1 MAITI
6 KKATRTQAKA
16 RVALIG
22 PSGSGKTYSALLM
35 ALTLAGGKRVVL
47 VDTEHGSASKYADL
61 TDPRSGLLLDFDVI
75 ELDSFAPDTYVDA
88 IDAAAKA
95 GAGAVV
101 IDSLSHAW
109 AGKDGA
115 LEMVDKAAKKSGSG
129 NSFAAWRDITPR
141 HNRLVEALSACPTHL
156 IVTMRSKME
165 YVLEQVEG
173 KNGRTVT
180 QPKKVGLAPIQ
191 REGLEYEFDV
201 VGDIDLD
208 HQWVISKTRCPEFDG
223 AVIEKPGVK
232 FAETYAA
239 WLHTGAAPTPKP
251 APVAVARPAAAPTT
265 RKVTFSRHA
274 KWDGAE
280 QWNGKPLEAAPLDAL
295 TLYHEYVRDAL
306 ERAGDDRTAGAY
318 AEHLRFI
325 EAEMARKEPQVERV
339 EAPDVGDEPPADESA
354 DLAMRDPDE
363 GDRGEAA

>member
-35 ALTLAGGKRVVL
+35 ALTLAGGRRVVL
-47 VDTEHGSASKYADL
+47 VDTEHGSASKYAEL
-61 TDPRSGLLLDFDVI
+61 TDPRTGLLFDFDVI

-88 IDAAAKA
+88 IEAATKA

-156 IVTMRSKME
+156 VVTMRSKME

-173 KNGRTVT
+173 KNGRLTT

-208 HQWVISKTRCPEFDG
+208 HHWAISKTRCPAFDG

-232 FAETYAA
+232 FAEEYSA
-239 WLHTGAAPTPKP
+239 WLHTGAAPAPKALP
-251 APVAVARPAAAPTT
+251 APAAAPRAVSTN

-274 KWDGAE
+274 KWEGAE
-280 QWNGKPLEAAPLDAL
+280 QWNGKPLDAAPLAVL
-295 TLYHEYVRDAL
+295 EQYHDYVRVAL
-306 ERAGDDRTAGAY
+306 ERATDARTATAY
-318 AEHLRFI
+318 AEHLRHI
-325 EAEMARKEPQVERV
+325 EAEMALKEPQVER
-339 EAPDVGDEPPADESA
+339 EPDVGDEPPADESA
-354 DLAMRDPDE
+354 DLSLRDPDE